1 MAPILDDA
9 PQLFVL
15 EDFIEMHRENSREEE
30 DDDNKVSIWVKTG
43 DIIRASIDE
52 EKFEKLEPGVYTVD
66 YSRDAGLYIKQMD
79 VKSDELFVFSDS
91 ITTKLME
98 EINMFWDKADRYKE
112 NKLIHKRGILLEG
125 YPGTGKSSIIS
136 ILSKEIMNRGGVV
149 FKITGYRNLDH
160 YVEFLRTCFR
170 KVQPDT
176 PVITILEDLD
186 QYEDVEMELLDFLD
200 GKTHL
205 DHHVVIATTNNTQVI
220 PDTFL
225 RPSRI
230 DLKIEVPLPCETT
243 RKEYFEHKNVPSAD
257 IAELVEKSNEFSLA
271 DLKELYISIYL
282 LDYSVDEAVA
292 KIAVPRDKKSY
303 MESPIHKAVLGI

>member
-149 FKITGYRNLDH
+149 FKITGSRNLDH

-292 KIAVPRDKKSY
+292 KITVPRDKKSY

>member
-9 PQLFVL
+9 QQLFVL
-15 EDFIEMHRENSREEE
+15 EDFIEMHRENSREE

-160 YVEFLRTCFR
+160 YLEFLRTCFR

-292 KIAVPRDKKSY
+292 KITVPRDKKSY

>member
-9 PQLFVL
+9 QQLFVL
-15 EDFIEMHRENSREEE
+15 EDFIEMHRENSREE

-292 KIAVPRDKKSY
+292 KITVPRDKKSY

>member
-15 EDFIEMHRENSREEE
+15 EDFIEMHRENSREE

-292 KIAVPRDKKSY
+292 KITVPRDKKSY

>member
-15 EDFIEMHRENSREEE
+15 EDFIEMHRENSREE

-292 KIAVPRDKKSY
+292 KITVPRDKKSY
-303 MESPIHKAVLGI
+303 MESPIHKAVLGM